1 MPRWWIDIHWL
12 LLGYIHIKGDSFVY
26 FSPLVKQN
34 YNCMSVMSRLDF
46 YQLVFLNKG
55 LSWFLCCQLQKV
67 SLTTALTKPKSI
79 HHRSLNYRKCSLQD
93 CTLILKF
100 CCSYTFLA
108 GDTHVIFFCF
118 IFLASA
124 HFFCSWF
131 IHCPKVLAKGF
142 IFYFICIWSSNFFSL
157 LESVLLPADFWACGT
172 ISIFKPVASLFDLV
186 FPLCNFCQYL
196 HALPPNDC
204 KAVCH

>member
-1 MPRWWIDIHWL
+1 
-12 LLGYIHIKGDSFVY
+12 
-26 FSPLVKQN
+26 
-34 YNCMSVMSRLDF
+34 MSRLDF

-142 IFYFICIWSSNFFSL
+142 IFYFICIWSSNFFLCWNLYSCQLTSEPVGLSIFLNQL
-157 LESVLLPADFWACGT
+157 LHCLIWFFLSVISVSTCMRCLQMIVKQCVISQFAHADFWAILPC
-172 ISIFKPVASLFDLV
+172 VLV
-186 FPLCNFCQYL
+186 
-196 HALPPNDC
+196 
-204 KAVCH
+204 

>member
-12 LLGYIHIKGDSFVY
+12 LLGYIHIKGDVFVY

-100 CCSYTFLA
+100 SCSYTFLA

-131 IHCPKVLAKGF
+131 IHCPKVLAEGF
-142 IFYFICIWSSNFFSL
+142 IFYFICIWSSNFFLCWNLYSCQLTSEPVGLSVFLNQL
-157 LESVLLPADFWACGT
+157 LHCLIWFFLSV
-172 ISIFKPVASLFDLV
+172 ISVSTCMHWL
-186 FPLCNFCQYL
+186 
-196 HALPPNDC
+196 
-204 KAVCH
+204 